1 MPVGMWWELGE
12 VLSAWSCL
20 MKEKASYQLSG
31 WRRFG
36 NFDKRREGMKKKPS
50 SEKWKDKKYRTARE
64 HWVPLRLVVMHF
76 KWQKSG
82 RFQEFFQL
90 YSVVQG
96 KGKGGQRVS
105 FLQNSAGDRGKESI
119 NGKTNITEN
128 VLSAAIKL
136 LDAAGVQMWEQEI
149 WLTRVMGEG
158 RLHVE
163 SNAWNINN

>member
-1 MPVGMWWELGE
+1 
-12 VLSAWSCL
+12 
-20 MKEKASYQLSG
+20 
-31 WRRFG
+31 
-36 NFDKRREGMKKKPS
+36 
-50 SEKWKDKKYRTARE
+50 
-64 HWVPLRLVVMHF
+64 MHF

-163 SNAWNINN
+163 SNA